1 MLLAICFSNGTFVT
15 TDIETGQVRGYRI
28 PTSSGGDLDIFLGI
42 PFAEPPLGNLRF
54 APPQEKKSW
63 RASVFNA
70 TTYGP
75 ACQQPLHF
83 LQKYSFGKS
92 FSGVSEDC
100 LYLNV
105 YAPKNVSSPDQHLPV
120 MVWIHGG
127 SFRYGSGSEY
137 DGRILA
143 AKGEVVV
150 VTINY
155 RLGSLAFY
163 L

>member
-1 MLLAICFSNGTFVT
+1 MIVYFVFMLLAICFSKGTFVT

-63 RASVFNA
+63 RGSVFNA

-83 LQKYSFGKS
+83 LQK
-92 FSGVSEDC
+92 
-100 LYLNV
+100 
-105 YAPKNVSSPDQHLPV
+105 
-120 MVWIHGG
+120 
-127 SFRYGSGSEY
+127 
-137 DGRILA
+137 
-143 AKGEVVV
+143 
-150 VTINY
+150 
-155 RLGSLAFY
+155 
-163 L
+163 